1 MAADADPAQERAPV
15 GLGAGAL
22 LREARERAGL
32 SIEAASTELL
42 LKAHI
47 LEALEQDRLDQLPEP
62 PFVRGYLRS
71 YARLVGADEARVLER
86 YEAMLP
92 EQAEVTF
99 SVSTTEPEDR
109 GRLAVLALGS
119 LAALAVV
126 AILVWWLGSGD
137 TVGPVVEP
145 EPSLELQASEPE
157 PEPVPVPEPQ
167 AVELEPAP
175 AEATPQPPPVPVEPE
190 AVVEP
195 AETVAEPEPEPP
207 PVESAPTALEPVEAA
222 AGVTAS
228 ALEPPDLVLV
238 ELSGDSWIEVYDAEG
253 RRLLYGLEP
262 AGAQHRL
269 RGTRPFRVFLGN
281 APEVAVEIN
290 GRPFDLSPLVRRDN
304 TARFT
309 LQ

>member
-1 MAADADPAQERAPV
+1 V

-32 SIEAASTELL
+32 SIEAASAELL

-47 LEALEQDRLDQLPEP
+47 LEALEQDRLDRLPEP

-92 EQAEVTF
+92 EQSEVTF
-99 SVSTTEPEDR
+99 SVSTAEPEDR
-109 GRLAVLALGS
+109 GKLAMLALGS
-119 LAALAVV
+119 LAALSVV

-137 TVGPVVEP
+137 SVGPAVEP
-145 EPSLELQASEPE
+145 EPSLELQASEPQ
-157 PEPVPVPEPQ
+157 PEPVPEPVPEV
-167 AVELEPAP
+167 VELETPIEEPSAAP
-175 AEATPQPPPVPVEPE
+175 EPPVPVESDG
-190 AVVEP
+190 VFEP
-195 AETVAEPEPEPP
+195 VETVAEPEPA
-207 PVESAPTALEPVEAA
+207 PVETAPAAIEPAEAA
-222 AGVTAS
+222 TGVTAS
-228 ALEPPDLVLV
+228 AVEPPDLVLV

-281 APEVAVEIN
+281 APGVSVEIN

>member
-145 EPSLELQASEPE
+145 EPSLELQTS
-157 PEPVPVPEPQ
+157 EPVPVPEPQ
-167 AVELEPAP
+167 VVELEPPP
-175 AEATPQPPPVPVEPE
+175 AESTPQPPPVPVEPE
-190 AVVEP
+190 DAAEP
-195 AETVAEPEPEPP
+195 AEIVAEPEPGPP

-222 AGVTAS
+222 TSVTAS
-228 ALEPPDLVLV
+228 AVEPTDVVLV

-281 APEVAVEIN
+281 APGVAVEIN